1 MNYLVYALALKMSFT
16 LNILLNLDKC
26 GVDYILYIVIDCI
39 NYNWLCVAFKC
50 LIVAS
55 KILLTIKNE
64 SIFNPI
70 SRKWMVF

>member
-1 MNYLVYALALKMSFT
+1 MTST

-39 NYNWLCVAFKC
+39 NYNCLCVAFKC

-55 KILLTIKNE
+55 KILLTIKND
-64 SIFNPI
+64 SIFKPI
-70 SRKWMVF
+70 SRK